1 MTFLTETL
9 FPTVLN
15 MSLTASAVILVV
27 LLARFLLR
35 RAPKVFSYA
44 LWAVVLFRLLCP
56 VSLTAGISLFGAVDA
71 PVRAATPGISTV
83 EYLPAV
89 RENLTTGAEE
99 TPATPAVPVMPV
111 TDPEPVTPA
120 VSSSQG
126 EPVSVAKP
134 ALPSLSEV
142 AAWGWLT
149 GVVLQPGLP
158 LPSAAACRGSGAAS
172 GEYLSRRP
180 HRLPLCYGDSAAQN
194 LPAVH
199 SFRRRAG
206 LHHPSRAVPHPAF

>member
-83 EYLPAV
+83 EYLPTV
-89 RENLTTGAEE
+89 RENLPIGAGE
-99 TPATPAVPVMPV
+99 TPVTPVAPVTPV

-126 EPVSVAKP
+126 EP
-134 ALPSLSEV
+134 
-142 AAWGWLT
+142 T
-149 GVVLQPGLP
+149 
-158 LPSAAACRGSGAAS
+158 SAA
-172 GEYLSRRP
+172 
-180 HRLPLCYGDSAAQN
+180 
-194 LPAVH
+194 
-199 SFRRRAG
+199 
-206 LHHPSRAVPHPAF
+206 